1 MELMNKISIITGAG
15 RGIGREIA
23 LEQARHGAD
32 CVIADID
39 KTTADAVVKEIEA
52 LGRKAISVKVDVS
65 DQADVE
71 QMIQKAHE
79 TFGKIDILINNAGV
93 SSALPL
99 LETSK
104 EEFDRQI
111 NINLKSVFFSCKAIF
126 PLLMEQRSGKIIN
139 IASVAGK
146 RGGGIMGRSAYAA
159 AKGGVI
165 AFTKAVAREGGPYGI
180 NVNAITPGLTE
191 TEMTAQFTG
200 ELRETAIKGIPLG
213 RAGVPS
219 DIAKAV
225 VFLSSSYSDFM
236 TGEIMDVDGG
246 FMMD

>member
-1 MELMNKISIITGAG
+1 
-15 RGIGREIA
+15 
-23 LEQARHGAD
+23 
-32 CVIADID
+32 
-39 KTTADAVVKEIEA
+39 
-52 LGRKAISVKVDVS
+52 
-65 DQADVE
+65 
-71 QMIQKAHE
+71 
-79 TFGKIDILINNAGV
+79 
-93 SSALPL
+93 
-99 LETSK
+99 
-104 EEFDRQI
+104 
-111 NINLKSVFFSCKAIF
+111 
-126 PLLMEQRSGKIIN
+126 
-139 IASVAGK
+139 
-146 RGGGIMGRSAYAA
+146 MGRSAYAA

-213 RAGVPS
+213 RAGVPA